1 MISPRLRNAICDC
14 GEDLAALAAATG
26 VDEAKLRNFMNSSLP
41 ELDLASAEKLAHHL
55 GLLLQWCVRLDPA
68 WLVPDMIPEGTQ
80 PLGFT
85 NFPKIDLNEALTQ
98 QADVNNPQPPQRHV
112 ERPDDGPA
120 AVCIQPSLAKVLR
133 DAESTE
139 GDAAAP
145 PASPRPPQRLSDDAS
160 AGDSANRLH
169 GGDVAPPASPERHV
183 EDQDDDGPFAVC
195 IQPSLTAVLRGEVS
209 KAMDAVSR
217 DDITEATGA
226 SHSILDSLL
235 AEDGS
240 SVPLAI
246 ADRLA
251 EIFGFR
257 LVEPKSPPHD
267 SAKRSDP
274 STPSARHDFDVD
286 TNPPKRSPDKPH
298 DFEVDQW

>member
-1 MISPRLRNAICDC
+1 M
-14 GEDLAALAAATG
+14 AAAAG

-41 ELDLASAEKLAHHL
+41 DLDLASAEKLAHHL

-120 AVCIQPSLAKVLR
+120 AVCIQPSLVKVLR
-133 DAESTE
+133 DAESAQ
-139 GDAAAP
+139 GDAV
-145 PASPRPPQRLSDDAS
+145 
-160 AGDSANRLH
+160 NRLH

-235 AEDGS
+235 AEDGG

-257 LVEPKSPPHD
+257 LVAPKSPRGGT
-267 SAKRSDP
+267 AKRPEGGPPNAS
-274 STPSARHDFDVD
+274 HDFEVD
-286 TNPPKRSPDKPH
+286 TTSPKRPPGQPH

>member
-14 GEDLAALAAATG
+14 GEDLAALAAAAG

-41 ELDLASAEKLAHHL
+41 ELDLASAEKLANHL

-98 QADVNNPQPPQRHV
+98 QVDVKAAQPPPRHV

-120 AVCIQPSLAKVLR
+120 AVCIQPSLTKVLR
-133 DAESTE
+133 DAESAE
-139 GDAAAP
+139 
-145 PASPRPPQRLSDDAS
+145 
-160 AGDSANRLH
+160 GDSANRLH

-257 LVEPKSPPHD
+257 LVEPKSPQEGG
-267 SAKRSDP
+267 SAKRSTGVP
-274 STPSARHDFDVD
+274 PNASHDFEVD
-286 TNPPKRSPDKPH
+286 TKPPKRSPEQRH

>member
-1 MISPRLRNAICDC
+1 M
-14 GEDLAALAAATG
+14 AAAAG

-41 ELDLASAEKLAHHL
+41 DLDLASAERLAHHL

-85 NFPKIDLNEALTQ
+85 NFPKIDLNEAVTQ
-98 QADVNNPQPPQRHV
+98 QADINNPQPPQRHV

-120 AVCIQPSLAKVLR
+120 AVCIQPSLVKVLR
-133 DAESTE
+133 AGESAE

-145 PASPRPPQRLSDDAS
+145 QGSPQQPHRLADDPS
-160 AGDSANRLH
+160 AGDAVNRLH
-169 GGDVAPPASPERHV
+169 GGDVAPPADPERHV

-217 DDITEATGA
+217 DDITDATGA

-257 LVEPKSPPHD
+257 LVEPKSPPD
-267 SAKRSDP
+267 GPAKRSDP
-274 STPSARHDFDVD
+274 SRPSTRHDFDVD
-286 TNPPKRSPDKPH
+286 TTPPKRPTDKPH

>member
-1 MISPRLRNAICDC
+1 M
-14 GEDLAALAAATG
+14 AAAAG

-41 ELDLASAEKLAHHL
+41 ELDLASAEKLANHL

-85 NFPKIDLNEALTQ
+85 NFPKIDLNEAVTQ
-98 QADVNNPQPPQRHV
+98 QVDVNNPQPPQRHV

-120 AVCIQPSLAKVLR
+120 AVCIQPSLTKVLR
-133 DAESTE
+133 DAES
-139 GDAAAP
+139 A
-145 PASPRPPQRLSDDAS
+145 Q
-160 AGDSANRLH
+160 GDSPNRLH

-257 LVEPKSPPHD
+257 LVEPKSPQEGG
-267 SAKRSDP
+267 SAKRSTGVP
-274 STPSARHDFDVD
+274 PNASHDFEVD
-286 TNPPKRSPDKPH
+286 TKPPKRSPDQHH

>member
-14 GEDLAALAAATG
+14 GEDLAALAAAAG

-41 ELDLASAEKLAHHL
+41 ELDLASAEKLANHL

-98 QADVNNPQPPQRHV
+98 QADVKAAQPPPRHV

-120 AVCIQPSLAKVLR
+120 AVCIQPSLTKVLR
-133 DAESTE
+133 DAESAE
-139 GDAAAP
+139 
-145 PASPRPPQRLSDDAS
+145 
-160 AGDSANRLH
+160 GDSANRLH

-257 LVEPKSPPHD
+257 LVEPKSPQEGG
-267 SAKRSDP
+267 SAKRSTGVP
-274 STPSARHDFDVD
+274 PNASHDFEVD
-286 TNPPKRSPDKPH
+286 TKPPKRSPEQPH

>member
-1 MISPRLRNAICDC
+1 M
-14 GEDLAALAAATG
+14 AAAAG

-41 ELDLASAEKLAHHL
+41 ELDLASAEKLANHL

-98 QADVNNPQPPQRHV
+98 QVDVKAAQPPPRHV

-120 AVCIQPSLAKVLR
+120 AVCIQPSLTKVLR
-133 DAESTE
+133 DAESAE
-139 GDAAAP
+139 
-145 PASPRPPQRLSDDAS
+145 
-160 AGDSANRLH
+160 GDSANRLH

-257 LVEPKSPPHD
+257 LVEPKSPQEGG
-267 SAKRSDP
+267 SAKRSTGVP
-274 STPSARHDFDVD
+274 PNASHDFEVD
-286 TNPPKRSPDKPH
+286 TKPPKRSPEQRH

>member
-1 MISPRLRNAICDC
+1 M
-14 GEDLAALAAATG
+14 AAATG

-41 ELDLASAEKLAHHL
+41 ELDLASAEKLANHL

-98 QADVNNPQPPQRHV
+98 QVDVNAAQPPQRHV

-120 AVCIQPSLAKVLR
+120 AVCIQPSLTKVLR
-133 DAESTE
+133 DAESAE
-139 GDAAAP
+139 
-145 PASPRPPQRLSDDAS
+145 
-160 AGDSANRLH
+160 GDSANRLH
-169 GGDVAPPASPERHV
+169 GGDVAPPANPERHV

-257 LVEPKSPPHD
+257 LVEPKSPQEGG
-267 SAKRSDP
+267 SAKRSTGVP
-274 STPSARHDFDVD
+274 PNASHDFEVD
-286 TNPPKRSPDKPH
+286 TKPPKRSPEQRH

>member
-14 GEDLAALAAATG
+14 GEDLATLAAATG

-98 QADVNNPQPPQRHV
+98 QADVNAAQPPQRHV

-120 AVCIQPSLAKVLR
+120 AVCIQPSLTKVLR
-133 DAESTE
+133 DAES
-139 GDAAAP
+139 A
-145 PASPRPPQRLSDDAS
+145 Q
-160 AGDSANRLH
+160 GDSPNRLH